1 MALVTLARFRDPLD
15 AELARA
21 RLEGAGIDAVILD
34 QHLTGINWFYS
45 LALGGVRVQ
54 VEASDLDAARRAL
67 REDHSA
73 DLADIPESR
82 LPGDGDDGC
91 PRCGS
96 TRIRAR
102 VQRPAAALALATG
115 LPLAP
120 WRRLWTCEACG
131 HHWEWEHEEAERPE
145 TVEAERQV
153 QERHSYLS
161 MRAVLAIAAAI
172 AVLYYIHWRMHAS

>member
-21 RLEGAGIDAVILD
+21 RLEGAGIEALILD

-54 VEASDLDAARRAL
+54 VDASDLDAGRRAL

-82 LPGDGDDGC
+82 LPADGDGC

-96 TRIRAR
+96 ARIRAR
-102 VQRPAAALALATG
+102 VQRPAAALSLAMG

-131 HHWEWEHEEAERPE
+131 HHWEWEHERADRPE

-153 QERHSYLS
+153 QERHSYLTTL
-161 MRAVLAIAAAI
+161 VVVVTFAI
-172 AVLYYIHWRMHAS
+172 LYYVYQRIHS